1 MRTHESHLHYLI
13 EIFNERKKSIE
24 FSIKC
29 NEEANNSIMAKYFK
43 GKLDNLEDVIEDIEW
58 IINNDTKILVKNQ
71 LFTKRKKVSSLDIKY
86 LNNIPDYLQNKKVQV
101 SKELIKN
108 EIYYSFK
115 SSNEYPS
122 PSIFSDGHYDE
133 SSSCKWYI
141 DGIEHY
147 YNNSSHNDVINKL
160 IDIIDNDKDSKVEV
174 IYSDGCC

>member
-1 MRTHESHLHYLI
+1 MKTYESHLHYLV
-13 EIFNERKKSIE
+13 EIFNKRKKSIE

-29 NEEANNSIMAKYFK
+29 NEEANNSIMATYFE
-43 GKLDNLEDVIEDIEW
+43 GKLDNIEDVIKNILW
-58 IINNDTKILVKNQ
+58 IINNDTEILVQNQ
-71 LFTKRKKVSSLDIKY
+71 LFTKRKKASSLDVKH
-86 LNNIPDYLQNKKVQV
+86 LNNMPDYLQSKKVQV

-108 EIYYSFK
+108 EISCTFK
-115 SSNEYPS
+115 PSNEYPN

-147 YNNSSHNDVINKL
+147 YNNSSHSEVINEL
-160 IDIIDNDKDSKVEV
+160 TDIIYNDKDIKVEV